1 MEYAAK
7 ESDRIARTVAAL
19 VGEREAVV
27 LAVGSD
33 RVTGDCLGPLVG
45 HMLAGSGAAVYGTLT
60 APVTALSVTETY
72 ETIKKRHPGAAVDAV
87 DSAVGSD
94 GEVGRIKIFPRGIRP
109 AAAVGRTL
117 PGVGDISVVGVVCP
131 KREGAKALGS
141 VRLGEVYTLARTIAD
156 GLERALL
163 RTRARAAR

>member
-1 MEYAAK
+1 MRYAISRAI
-7 ESDRIARTVAAL
+7 SIIWVNVFWR
-19 VGEREAVV
+19 
-27 LAVGSD
+27 SS
-33 RVTGDCLGPLVG
+33 
-45 HMLAGSGAAVYGTLT
+45 AGRAS
-60 APVTALSVTETY
+60 PVTALSVTETY
-72 ETIKKRHPGAAVDAV
+72 ETIKKRHPGAAVVAV